1 MNKRQAIGLSVIG
14 ALVLVILLLAV
25 TGVWA
30 EPDAALPAAPAD
42 IVSNT
47 ISYQGRLLDGEG
59 NPVDGITVMTFSLY
73 AGATGG
79 TPLWRDRLDV
89 PVNGGLFDV
98 TLGVNPGLF
107 DGQAL
112 WLGVQVEGDTQE
124 LQPRRQLLPVPYAFH
139 ALTARWSG
147 LMDVPPGFADGI
159 DDDTIYFAGPGLTL
173 NGTDFAITT
182 TYRLPQSC
190 GDGQI
195 AEWDATSKMWYCGD
209 DDVGGGSAAWLL
221 SGNAGTT
228 YDADFLGTTDAV
240 SLTLIAGGGAALRLE
255 PTAGTPNLLGGSDAN
270 RTTAGIYGATIGG
283 GGSGAAGANR
293 VTDNYG
299 TVSGGV
305 GNQAGNDDGDA
316 GNAGY
321 ATVGGGRSN
330 SSSGENATVSG
341 GYGNVVTATSASIGG
356 GYYNTASGADATV
369 GGGFINTVSGLR
381 ATVGGG
387 SANAASGDYAAVGG
401 GGNNV
406 VTATYGTIAGGR
418 NTTVTGDY
426 AAVGGGWDNTASGN
440 LATVSGG
447 DSNAA
452 SGDHATIGGG
462 GDNVVTATYGTIA
475 GGGGNEAS
483 GPYATVPGGLYN
495 TASGIEATVG
505 GGYYNTASGD
515 HATIGG
521 GADNVVT
528 ATYGTIAGGL
538 NSIVTGDHATVGGG
552 YYNTASGDAATVSG
566 GWGNIA
572 SGNYSFAAG
581 SQGKATHPGS
591 FVWSSSE
598 STASWSDNT
607 FTVRAHGGVRFYS
620 ASGTGTG
627 VQLSSGGTSWA
638 SISDRNAKENFSSVD
653 TERLLETLA
662 AMPIQTWNLKA
673 QPLEMRHVGPVAQDF
688 NGEFAYLFGEVES
701 PVHIN
706 NMDAVGISLA
716 AAQGLYER
724 SQKQATRIA
733 ELETEN
739 TALQQ
744 QLGDL
749 EARVAALE
757 AASRA
762 SQAPGLPA
770 IGWWLLGG
778 LAVVAAVVGQRR
790 FLGGGR

>member
-14 ALVLVILLLAV
+14 ALALVILLLAV

-30 EPDAALPAAPAD
+30 EPDASLPAAPAD

-47 ISYQGRLLDGEG
+47 ISYQGRLLDGDDS
-59 NPVDGITVMTFSLY
+59 PVDGTTVMTFSLY

-89 PVNGGLFDV
+89 PVNEGLFDV

-112 WLGVQVEGDTQE
+112 WLGVQVEGDAQE

-139 ALTARWSG
+139 ALTVRWSG

-195 AEWDATSKMWYCGD
+195 AEWDATGKMWYCGD

-369 GGGFINTVSGLR
+369 GGGFINTASGLR

-462 GDNVVTATYGTIA
+462 
-475 GGGGNEAS
+475 
-483 GPYATVPGGLYN
+483 
-495 TASGIEATVG
+495 
-505 GGYYNTASGD
+505 
-515 HATIGG
+515 
-521 GADNVVT
+521 ADNVVT

-552 YYNTASGDAATVSG
+552 YYNTASGDAATVGGGFINTASGAIATVGGGNLNTASGAGATVGG

-627 VQLSSGGTSWA
+627 VQLASGGTSWA

-724 SQKQATRIA
+724 SQEQATRIA
-733 ELETEN
+733 EMETEN

-757 AASRA
+757 AASGA

-790 FLGGGR
+790 LLGGGR